1 MITWT
6 DIASVRFT
14 FVYDYLC
21 DFIPALVVGQ
31 FTGLMEIL
39 VTSLPSCLGIMRTS
53 VYLMTG
59 LAFSFGMIVGL
70 LFRLPVVA
78 GPGRAASLVQ
88 SRAVRSLVHTGGLT
102 DNYLVDSILKDGE
115 FDYFSNKEKAE
126 TDPRVSLN
134 ARLIPDTDN
143 TLSDNKDPRIE
154 HHGKYTSG
162 QTPREIEKV
171 KNPKGLPGRPQARL
185 GVESVL
191 GSDAGD
197 MDAPPASHGVKVNLN
212 ANDQKMK
219 NSAQGSNS
227 IPDPDSPDR
236 DVNLGISYSIS
247 RQTRLAEKL
256 SKLSDIIQGVQW
268 TGKLEKLCPS
278 GFTESAVSDWKKQVA
293 EGKVVHLQDGCGRMQ
308 NRLLTL
314 QDSSKACAR
323 YRPNT
328 DQIQGE
334 VYSYHLARI
343 LGMTNVPPTVL
354 ARVKSVEPQWSHVN
368 QEIAISQ
375 WADDKLVVLTKWI
388 ENLEPAYI
396 PKEFREDTRSLQPT
410 DSHLTNKSVAELCEL
425 VQWSDLIVFDYL
437 TSNLDR
443 IVNNMFNQQWN
454 SQMMESPAHNLEKD
468 KKSGRLVFL
477 DNESGLLHGYR
488 LLDKYASYHEALLES
503 VCVFRQS
510 TIDAVEKLFLE
521 DNIGE
526 ALQQSL
532 VLNEKFHQELPGLPE
547 ANVKVLNQRL
557 GQVYDKMQRCRLQNT
572 NR

>member
-1 MITWT
+1 
-6 DIASVRFT
+6 
-14 FVYDYLC
+14 
-21 DFIPALVVGQ
+21 
-31 FTGLMEIL
+31 MEIL
-39 VTSLPSCLGIMRTS
+39 GTSLLSCRGIMKTS

-59 LAFSFGMIVGL
+59 VAFSFGMIVGL
-70 LFRLPVVA
+70 LVRLPVVA
-78 GPGRAASLVQ
+78 GPGKAASLVQ

-115 FDYFSNKEKAE
+115 FDYVSDKGGAE
-126 TDPRVSLN
+126 TDPSVSPN
-134 ARLIPDTDN
+134 ARLIFNTDN
-143 TLSDNKDPRIE
+143 RLSDNKDLRIADQ
-154 HHGKYTSG
+154 GKYASG
-162 QTPREIEKV
+162 QTRREIQKV
-171 KNPKGLPGRPQARL
+171 KNPKGLPGSPRARL
-185 GVESVL
+185 GEESVL
-191 GSDAGD
+191 ESDAGD
-197 MDAPPASHGVKVNLN
+197 WDAPPAPHGVKVNLN

-219 NSAQGSNS
+219 NLPQGSNV
-227 IPDPDSPDR
+227 IPEPDSLDR
-236 DVNLGISYSIS
+236 DANPGISYPIS
-247 RQTRLAEKL
+247 QQTKLSEKL
-256 SKLSDIIQGVQW
+256 SKLSDIIQGIQW

-278 GFTESAVSDWKKQVA
+278 GFTESAVSTWKKQVA

-334 VYSYHLARI
+334 VYSYHLSRV

-368 QEIAISQ
+368 QEIAMSQ
-375 WADDKLVVLTKWI
+375 WADDKLVVLTRWI

-396 PKEFREDTRSLQPT
+396 PKEFREDTRLLQPT

-437 TSNLDR
+437 TANLDR

-468 KKSGRLVFL
+468 KNSGRLVFL

-510 TIDAVEKLFLE
+510 TIDNVEKLFLE
-521 DNIGE
+521 DNIG
-526 ALQQSL
+526 AVLHQSF

-557 GQVYDKMQRCRLQNT
+557 GKVYDKMQRCRLQNT
-572 NR
+572 KR